1 MVGTVVRPHG
11 LRGEVLV
18 YSHSDSADRFRRGQV
33 LFADTGQ
40 EFTVTSCRATANG
53 LLVRFEEISDRSA
66 SEALGKV
73 DLFIDATAR
82 RSLGDD
88 EYWPDELIGLEVRSE
103 TGDRLGTVTNVD
115 DSTSQT
121 RLVVGTASGER
132 LIPLV
137 SDLIPEI
144 HLREGFLVLRTVP
157 GLLDDDL

>member
-1 MVGTVVRPHG
+1 MGTVVRPHG
-11 LRGEVLV
+11 LQGEVLV

-40 EFTVTSCRATANG
+40 EFTVATCRATANG
-53 LLVRFEEISDRSA
+53 LIVRFEEISDRNA
-66 SEALGKV
+66 SEALGKI

-115 DSTSQT
+115 DSTPQT
-121 RLVVGTASGER
+121 RLVVATTSGER

-137 SDLIPEI
+137 NDLVPEI
-144 HLREGFLVLRTVP
+144 QVREGFLVLRKVP